1 MPEIKQR
8 FTDYLNVHNKPGS
21 KKADSYIRALEWQEE
36 MIKSVPQGFN
46 EFESIWQ
53 LHDLDRIAEL
63 YQFVIQESKSSSTLW
78 NIDGIPRSYL
88 KKGFC
93 SAALAKFHQ
102 FLMEYLVE
110 LNALQNFDL
119 IDVRDRKIEYKPN
132 YKVLSENLGD
142 LSLAEGSENTAQ
154 VKVRVNQSAFRT
166 MVLNNFNQTC
176 CITGLR
182 IPQLNRAS
190 HIVGWAE
197 RSDSRL
203 DPRNGLCLSATYDA
217 AFDRHLI
224 GLDDDYRLILSKDL
238 KYYSLD
244 VSFKECFLSIEG
256 KRIQLPTQYMPRPDY
271 IEYHRNKGSF

>member
-1 MPEIKQR
+1 MSEIKQR
-8 FTDYLNVHNKPGS
+8 FTDYLMIRNKPGS
-21 KKADSYIRALEWQEE
+21 KKADSYIKALEWQEK
-36 MIKSVPQGFN
+36 MIKSSPQGFN
-46 EFESIWQ
+46 EFESIWK
-53 LHDLDRIAEL
+53 LHDLDRLAEL
-63 YQFVIQESKSSSTLW
+63 YQFVLHESKSSSTPW
-78 NIDGIPRSYL
+78 DIDGIPRSYL
-88 KKGFC
+88 RNGFC

-110 LNALQNFDL
+110 LNALKDFDL
-119 IDVRDRKIEYKPN
+119 KGAQGLEIEAKPD
-132 YKVLSENLGD
+132 YKVLSENLDGLR
-142 LSLAEGSENTAQ
+142 LSEGLENKAQ

-166 MVLNNFNQTC
+166 MVLNNFNQAC

-197 RSDSRL
+197 RAESRL

-238 KYYSLD
+238 KDYSD
-244 VSFKECFLSIEG
+244 DNSFKECFLSIEG
-256 KRIQLPTQYMPRPDY
+256 KRIQLPAQYMPRLDY
-271 IEYHRNKGSF
+271 IKHHRGKGSF